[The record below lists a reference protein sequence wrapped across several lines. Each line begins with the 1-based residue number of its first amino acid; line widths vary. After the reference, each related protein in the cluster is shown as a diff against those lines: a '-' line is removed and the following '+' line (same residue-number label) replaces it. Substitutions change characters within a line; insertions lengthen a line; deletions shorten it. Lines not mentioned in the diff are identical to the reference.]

1 MAASCVA
8 FTIRGRRTSGRPRSF
23 RATARRCGVR
33 LGHRHL
39 SRSAK
44 RTAEAYVSQV
54 IVFLALAFSIVIAI
68 FAVQNTTPVAV
79 TFLTFRAD
87 TVAVS
92 VLVLISAAF
101 GAAVM
106 LLLGISREVNLRWR
120 HRSVTQ
126 QLKAAQTHRPAR
138 GRSASGYDRAE
149 HDDVPVTGGPVH

>member
-1 MAASCVA
+1 M
-8 FTIRGRRTSGRPRSF
+8 
-23 RATARRCGVR
+23 
-33 LGHRHL
+33 
-39 SRSAK
+39 
-44 RTAEAYVSQV
+44 SQV

-79 TFLTFRAD
+79 TFLTFRAE

-126 QLKAAQTHRPAR
+126 QLKAAQARVAQLEAAQPAETTAL
-138 GRSASGYDRAE
+138 STTTTP
-149 HDDVPVTGGPVH
+149 VQPVTTPAAE

>member
-1 MAASCVA
+1 
-8 FTIRGRRTSGRPRSF
+8 
-23 RATARRCGVR
+23 
-33 LGHRHL
+33 
-39 SRSAK
+39 
-44 RTAEAYVSQV
+44 VSQV

-87 TVAVS
+87 AVAVS

-120 HRSVTQ
+120 HRATAQ
-126 QLKAAQTHRPAR
+126 QLKTAQTRVAQLEAAQPADTTALSTTTTAPLTTTTQ
-138 GRSASGYDRAE
+138 GDE
-149 HDDVPVTGGPVH
+149 K